1 MRGTCRRPGGRLRQ
15 NVFWGMWNLRSS
27 IQEPR
32 AGSRARTWKRPGS
45 RRLDM
50 AGTGL
55 ALARG
60 WVSVPAAGMGG
71 LGHREPLLDPR
82 RVLV

>member
-1 MRGTCRRPGGRLRQ
+1 
-15 NVFWGMWNLRSS
+15 MWSLRSD
-27 IQEPR
+27 IQQPR
-32 AGSRARTWKRPGS
+32 AGSRAEAWEQPGG
-45 RRLDM
+45 RRLHT

-60 WVSVPAAGMGG
+60 WVSMPAAGMGG
-71 LGHREPLLDPR
+71 LGHREPPSDSR